1 MTTTQAPQRRAWFT
15 VLALT
20 LLNVVGMTIVMP
32 VLPFVV
38 LRYLP
43 DSEHLALWVG
53 LLEAVN
59 ALCAF
64 VAAPFLGALSDKV
77 GRRPVIVIAAFGAAL
92 GFLIFGIGGAIWV
105 LLLGRVIQ
113 GITAGDMPALF
124 AYIAD
129 ITDPKDR
136 AKRFGALG
144 AVSGAGFLIGPGL
157 GGVLAGV
164 DVDLPVFVT
173 AGLALVVAIVA
184 YFVLPES
191 RRVVSAEAVASP
203 ASDAAVAAS
212 DQVTAG
218 SVLRSLLPFAAISQ
232 GFRRANLRPLLLGFV
247 LIVLPFQ
254 LFVNN
259 SSVLALD
266 SVGWGPLQIGLTTS
280 FIGILDIVVQ
290 GVLLRWALKHWGEKS
305 VILVG
310 TSVQALGCL
319 ALVLLASV
327 LAQPWLLVC
336 GLLTFGAGEGG
347 TTATMNGSLSTAV
360 GDHEQ
365 GWMAGITQAL
375 QSGLGVVAPLL
386 VGVLYTGL
394 GHAVPYVFGVVL
406 LVGALVVLFRARID
420 SPSRERESLTEPAG
434 SQMQDEIPYA

>member
-1 MTTTQAPQRRAWFT
+1 

-20 LLNVVGMTIVMP
+20 LLNVLGMTIVMP

-43 DSEHLALWVG
+43 GSDHLALWVG

-64 VAAPFLGALSDKV
+64 VAAPFLGALSDRV

-92 GFLIFGIGGAIWV
+92 GFLVFGIGGAIWV

-129 ITDPKDR
+129 SSDAKDR
-136 AKRFGALG
+136 AKRFGTLG

-157 GGVLAGV
+157 GGMLAGI

-173 AGLALVVAIVA
+173 AGLALMVAIIA

-203 ASDAAVAAS
+203 SEGTEKDPGKASV
-212 DQVTAG
+212 G
-218 SVLRSLLPFAAISQ
+218 SALKSLLPFAAISQ